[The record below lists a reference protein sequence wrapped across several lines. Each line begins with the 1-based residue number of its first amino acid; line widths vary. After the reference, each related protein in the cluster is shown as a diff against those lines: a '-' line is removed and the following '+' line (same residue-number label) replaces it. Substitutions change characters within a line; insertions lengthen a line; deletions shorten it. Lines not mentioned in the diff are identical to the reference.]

1 MFLKGNDGG
10 DTSLRFVS
18 VLWYLY
24 LSSIRFICDA
34 FSMVTTLPALI
45 KTAQVYNPDLNVAR
59 VQKAFALAEEAHHGQ
74 MRFSGDPYVLHLLE
88 TTKIL
93 LALKPDEDTIIAAL
107 LHDIGDTKMPIKTV
121 EKQFGPRVTRLI
133 QGISKLSLI
142 KMQSGEPQVETWRR
156 MFLVMA
162 KDLRVIFIKLAD
174 RLHNLRTLEFVPEAK
189 QKRIAEETLHIYAPI
204 ASRLGIY
211 SIKSEL
217 EDLCFRFLY
226 PKSFFALQKELM
238 AHGKVHER
246 YIEEAQEVLAGLLKK
261 EGIQG
266 EVSGRVKHLYSIYG
280 KLKKINKNSIYDIYD
295 LFAIRI
301 VLPDE
306 VHDGH
311 EFMGHC
317 YTTLGVIHN
326 RWTPMPGRFKDYIA
340 VPKLNGYRSLHTTVM
355 GLLPSLPRQP
365 IEIQIRT
372 KSMHQESEF
381 GIASH
386 WWYEDSNRASTQ
398 IPREEVEKLLQ
409 GRRLLNQLHELLS
422 EFPEQRTELEYYLS
436 RTGSEAKEG
445 EACVRR
451 LLEAHRFPAKD
462 TEILLDFLKRSSP
475 RDPRVKALQHQIDW
489 LYGLQNL
496 HTGDIEVFQD
506 RIFVLTPGGDVKDL
520 PIGSTPIDFAYAV
533 HTDLGHRC
541 SQAKVNGHIVGL
553 DYELKSGDM
562 VDILTRKDPQPNR
575 YWLSF
580 VKTAMAKN
588 KIKAWFK
595 GVDREKNIRAGRDL
609 LNKELRRLNKPLLG
623 PGYRLLEHYGWS
635 GKVLPLADREHIVEM
650 VGEGTLLPHTIVR
663 GIFSEQEL
671 LGECLHRA
679 TSHTPQ
685 VVGVTD
691 EKQREAKN
699 KGKKEGI
706 LITGEP
712 NVPITLSACCK
723 PIFPQP
729 IVGYVTRG
737 KTIRVHRAGCYQ
749 LTDAP
754 SERLLP
760 ASWTAHAGEVHYHV
774 QIRITAQDRIG
785 VLRDLFEVIA
795 GRGVNIVDFPL
806 VSKENGRVTR
816 DLLVDISNFDC
827 LAELLYKLERVEGV
841 ISVKKQ

>member
-1 MFLKGNDGG
+1 
-10 DTSLRFVS
+10 
-18 VLWYLY
+18 
-24 LSSIRFICDA
+24 
-34 FSMVTTLPALI
+34 MVTTLPFLI
-45 KTAQVYNPDLNVAR
+45 KTAQEYNPDLDVVR

-74 MRFSGDPYVLHLLE
+74 SRFSGDPYIFHLLE
-88 TTKIL
+88 TAKIL
-93 LALKPDEDTIIAAL
+93 LTLKPDEDTIIAAL
-107 LHDIGDTKMPIKTV
+107 LHDIGDTETSMKTV
-121 EKQFGPRVTRLI
+121 EKQFGPKVTRLI
-133 QGISKLSLI
+133 QGVSKLSLI
-142 KMQSGEPQVETWRR
+142 KMQSAEPQVETWRR

-174 RLHNLRTLEFVPEAK
+174 RLHNLRTLEFVPELK
-189 QKRIAEETLHIYAPI
+189 QKRIAEETLHVYAPI

-226 PKSFFALQKELM
+226 PKPFFALQKELM

-246 YIEEAQEVLAGLLKK
+246 YIEEAQEVLVNLLKK
-261 EGIQG
+261 EGIPG
-266 EVSGRVKHLYSIYG
+266 EVSGRVKHLYSIHG
-280 KLKKINKNSIYDIYD
+280 KLKKSNKNSIYDIYD

-306 VHDGH
+306 EYD
-311 EFMGHC
+311 C

-386 WWYEDSNRASTQ
+386 WWYEDSKRASTQ
-398 IPREEVEKLLQ
+398 IPRQEVEKLLQ
-409 GRRLLNQLHELLS
+409 GRRLLNQLYELLS
-422 EFPEQRTELEYYLS
+422 EFPEQRTELEYCLF

-445 EACVRR
+445 EARVRR
-451 LLEAHRFPAKD
+451 LLEAHRFSVKD
-462 TEILLDFLKRSSP
+462 TEILFDFLKRSSP
-475 RDPRVKALQHQIDW
+475 QDPRVKALQHQIDW

-496 HTGDIEVFQD
+496 HAENGAKEGASSDIEVFQD

-520 PIGSTPIDFAYAV
+520 PVGSTPVDFAYGV
-533 HTDLGHRC
+533 HTDVGNRC
-541 SQAKVNGHIVGL
+541 FQAKVNGHIVGL

-595 GVDREKNIRAGRDL
+595 SMDHEKNIKAGREL
-609 LNKELRRLNKPLLG
+609 INKELKRLNKPLLG
-623 PGYRLLEHYGWS
+623 PGYRLLEHYGGS
-635 GKVLPLADREHIVEM
+635 GKVLPLVDREHIVET
-650 VGEGTLLPHTIVR
+650 VGEGTLFPHTVVR

-671 LGECLHRA
+671 LGECLQRA
-679 TSHTPQ
+679 PSHTPQ
-685 VVGVTD
+685 VAGVVL
-691 EKQREAKN
+691 
-699 KGKKEGI
+699 GKEGV
-706 LITGEP
+706 LITGEA

-749 LTDAP
+749 LTTAP

-774 QIRITAQDRIG
+774 KIRIEAQDRIG
-785 VLRDLFEVIA
+785 VLRDVFEAIA
-795 GRGVNIVDFPL
+795 GMGVNIVDFPL
-806 VSKENGRVTR
+806 VSKEGGRVTR
-816 DLLVDISNFDC
+816 DLSVDILNYDR
-827 LAELLYKLERVEGV
+827 LAELLSKLERVDGV
-841 ISVKKQ
+841 VSVKKQ

>member
-1 MFLKGNDGG
+1 
-10 DTSLRFVS
+10 
-18 VLWYLY
+18 
-24 LSSIRFICDA
+24 
-34 FSMVTTLPALI
+34 MVTTLPFLI
-45 KTAQVYNPDLNVAR
+45 KTAQAYNSHLNVER

-93 LALKPDEDTIIAAL
+93 LTLKPDEDTIIAAL
-107 LHDIGDTKMPIKTV
+107 LHDIGDTKTPIKTV
-121 EKQFGPRVTRLI
+121 EKQFGSKVTRLI
-133 QGISKLSLI
+133 QGVSKLSLI
-142 KMQSGEPQVETWRR
+142 KMQSNEPQVETWRR

-174 RLHNLRTLEFVPEAK
+174 RLHNLRTLEFVPKAK
-189 QKRIAEETLHIYAPI
+189 QKRIAEETLYVYAPI
-204 ASRLGIY
+204 ASRLGIF

-226 PKSFFALQKELM
+226 PKHFFALQKDLM
-238 AHGKVHER
+238 AHGKAHVR
-246 YIEEAQEVLAGLLKK
+246 YIDEAKKVIEGLLKK
-261 EGIQG
+261 EGISG

-280 KLKKINKNSIYDIYD
+280 KLKKSDKNSIYDIYD
-295 LFAIRI
+295 LFAMRI
-301 VLPDE
+301 VLLDE
-306 VHDGH
+306 ECDGH

-355 GLLPSLPRQP
+355 GLLPSLKRQP

-386 WWYEDSNRASTQ
+386 WWYEDSRRASAQ
-398 IPREEVEKLLQ
+398 IPRQEVEKLLQ

-422 EFPEQRTELEYYLS
+422 EFPEQRAELEYCLS
-436 RTGSEAKEG
+436 RTGIEAKER
-445 EACVRR
+445 EARVRR
-451 LLEAHRFPAKD
+451 LLEAHRFSAKD
-462 TEILLDFLKRSSP
+462 IDILLDFMERSSP
-475 RDPRVKALQHQIDW
+475 QDPRLKALQHQIDW

-496 HTGDIEVFQD
+496 HDEQEEMQDKAKAMTGDEEEVSSDIEVFQD

-520 PIGSTPIDFAYAV
+520 PVGSTPIDFAYSV
-533 HTDLGHRC
+533 HTDVGHRC

-575 YWLSF
+575 YWLS
-580 VKTAMAKN
+580 VVRTSMAKN
-588 KIKAWFK
+588 KIKTWFK
-595 GVDREKNIRAGRDL
+595 SMDHEKNVKAGRDL

-623 PGYRLLEHYGWS
+623 PGYRLLEHYGEGENPLS
-635 GKVLPLADREHIVEM
+635 LADRENIVGM

-663 GIFSEQEL
+663 GIFSEEEL
-671 LGECLHRA
+671 LGECLQRA
-679 TSHTPQ
+679 PSHTPQ
-685 VVGVTD
+685 VGSVT
-691 EKQREAKN
+691 EK
-699 KGKKEGI
+699 KKEGI
-706 LITGEP
+706 LITGES

-723 PIFPQP
+723 PCFPQP

-760 ASWTAHAGEVHYHV
+760 ASWASQHGEIHYHV
-774 QIRITAQDRIG
+774 KIRITAQDRIG
-785 VLRDLFEVIA
+785 VLRNVFETIA
-795 GRGVNIVDFPL
+795 GMGINILDFPL
-806 VSKENGRVTR
+806 VVQENDCVTR
-816 DLLVDISNFDC
+816 DLSVDISNYDR
-827 LAELLYKLERVEGV
+827 LAELLSKLERVEGV